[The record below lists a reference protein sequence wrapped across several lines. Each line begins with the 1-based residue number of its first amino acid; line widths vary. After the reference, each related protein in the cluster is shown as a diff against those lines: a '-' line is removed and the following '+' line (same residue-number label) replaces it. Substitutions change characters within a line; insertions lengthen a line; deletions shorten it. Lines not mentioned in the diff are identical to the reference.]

1 MILRTGVDAQDWNK
15 VAKKKDI
22 KNLDITLTKMENLMD
37 QMHSKLGFIIKGE
50 ELKMYEVDEVSFKIV
65 AFSIITL
72 VVLFVLVCL

>member
-1 MILRTGVDAQDWNK
+1 
-15 VAKKKDI
+15 
-22 KNLDITLTKMENLMD
+22 MD